1 MVELRPPEYE
11 ALVERYGAQLLDEI
25 AWGSVNT
32 DMLWRYVEGD
42 LTPGELR
49 ALRADITRRSSP

>member
-1 MVELRPPEYE
+1 MVELKPAEYE
-11 ALVERYGAQLLDEI
+11 ALCERYGAQTLDEI

-42 LTPGELR
+42 LTPAGLR
-49 ALRADITRRSSP
+49 ALRADILRRTQP